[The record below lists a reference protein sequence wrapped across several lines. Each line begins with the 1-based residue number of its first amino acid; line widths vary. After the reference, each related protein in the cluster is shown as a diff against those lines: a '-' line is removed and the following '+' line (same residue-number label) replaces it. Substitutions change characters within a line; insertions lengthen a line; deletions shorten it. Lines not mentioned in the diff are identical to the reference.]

1 MFSARRLHHTYEDYL
16 RLENE
21 SPVKHEFCD
30 GEIFAM
36 AGGTPEHG
44 LLSAEVISMI
54 RAQLPEGCRVMTSD
68 VRVRIE
74 ASDLTTYPDATVV
87 CGPLQRSAKDEHAVV
102 NPMLL
107 VEVTSASTEDYD
119 RGEKL
124 SHYKQLPSLR
134 TILIVSH
141 KTRRVTV
148 LERRS
153 DGWAAPVEYRASETL
168 ACVEPRLAISVDQL
182 YAILDGI

>member
-16 RLENE
+16 RLEQE
-21 SPVKHEFCD
+21 SAVKHEYCD

-44 LLSAEVISMI
+44 LLSAEVISLI
-54 RAQLPEGCRVMTSD
+54 RAQLREGCRVMTSD

-74 ASDLTTYPDATVV
+74 ASDLSTYPDATVV

-102 NPMLL
+102 NPVLL
-107 VEVTSASTEDYD
+107 VEVTSASTEDYY

-134 TILIVSH
+134 TVLLVSH
-141 KTRRVTV
+141 KARRVTV
-148 LERRS
+148 VQRS
-153 DGWAAPVEYRASETL
+153 GDTWGPPTEFRSSETV
-168 ACVEPRLAISVDQL
+168 ACAEPALSIAVDRL
-182 YAILDGI
+182 YAVLEGI